1 MQQQMAAMYT
11 QMQQQQLQLAAAL
24 ARLPSGAPTTAP
36 AVVSPPVASSAR
48 MKPPAMWRYSG
59 KTAGVEVD
67 RFVRDI
73 EIQFRLCS
81 VPEQDKIEWA
91 TAYFS
96 DAAADWWAKESKV
109 NPVASWDELVSR
121 LNLRFRPIAAAVAA
135 RTQLR
140 HLRQRGGVSG
150 YATLFNSILSHITD
164 MSEADQIYNFLEGL
178 ADREV
183 VFRVKQQRLVTLSA
197 TVIAAVQAE
206 SDLGARGGHQS
217 RQSYPSSMAAGH
229 GTSSTTVPMDV
240 SALQAESQHEYDDA
254 ESVTQAYGDN
264 NDRAAPSGS
273 TDSDRMD
280 ALIQKAVDARLAAL
294 QLPKSLSQS
303 QSQSSRSNQDIR
315 RNGAKFSAEKE
326 RLYNEGRCFKCKKKG
341 HQSREC
347 KADFQ

>member
-1 MQQQMAAMYT
+1 MDAAQT
-11 QMQQQQLQLAAAL
+11 QAQMQALYNQVQHLTAQLH
-24 ARLPSGAPTTAP
+24 GAKLHA
-36 AVVSPPVASSAR
+36 
-48 MKPPAMWRYSG
+48 MKPPAMWRFNG
-59 KTAGVEVD
+59 KTPGVEVD

-73 EIQFRLCS
+73 ETQFRLCK
-81 VPEQDKIEWA
+81 VPDRDKIEWA

-109 NPVASWDELVSR
+109 NPVASWDELVPR
-121 LNLRFRPIAAAVAA
+121 MHLRFRPIAAAVAA

-183 VFRVKQQRLVTLSA
+183 VFRVKQQRLLTLSA

-229 GTSSTTVPMDV
+229 STSSTTVPMDV
-240 SALQAESQHEYDDA
+240 SALHAESKHEYDDS

-264 NDRAAPSGS
+264 DRAASSGS
-273 TDSDRMD
+273 TDNDRME
-280 ALIQKAVDARLAAL
+280 LMIQKAVEARLAAL
-294 QLPKSLSQS
+294 QLPKSSSQSQS
-303 QSQSSRSNQDIR
+303 QSQSSRSSQDTR
-315 RNGAKFSAEKE
+315 RNGNKFSAEKE